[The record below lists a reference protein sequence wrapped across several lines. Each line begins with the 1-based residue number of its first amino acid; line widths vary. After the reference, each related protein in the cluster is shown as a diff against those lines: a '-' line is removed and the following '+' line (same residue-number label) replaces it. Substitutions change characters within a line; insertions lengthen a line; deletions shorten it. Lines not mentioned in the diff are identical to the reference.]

1 LIRLIKRF
9 VQIVLLI
16 FAKIVFFFKIVFL
29 FFGWLLKNCAI
40 MFYMYF
46 NLHVRTFTDGQ
57 EVLQNVDSNLS
68 FTQWLAVCSDVSTS
82 QCCCCAF
89 SL

>member
-1 LIRLIKRF
+1 
-9 VQIVLLI
+9 
-16 FAKIVFFFKIVFL
+16 
-29 FFGWLLKNCAI
+29 